1 MLCLGHAPARRPT
14 PLGWTPISCPNAT
27 GRARA
32 IAEAV
37 RVLRPARQ
45 LLIADF
51 RAAGEYRDTS
61 LQIGLADVATHP
73 LEWRFWYGGPRV

>member
-1 MLCLGHAPARRPT
+1 MVSGPAIHSIPDAA
-14 PLGWTPISCPNAT
+14 GC
-27 GRARA
+27 ARA

-37 RVLRPARQ
+37 RVLRPGGQ

-61 LQIGLADVATHP
+61 QQIGLADVATHP
-73 LEWRFWYGGPRV
+73 LEWRFWYRGPRV